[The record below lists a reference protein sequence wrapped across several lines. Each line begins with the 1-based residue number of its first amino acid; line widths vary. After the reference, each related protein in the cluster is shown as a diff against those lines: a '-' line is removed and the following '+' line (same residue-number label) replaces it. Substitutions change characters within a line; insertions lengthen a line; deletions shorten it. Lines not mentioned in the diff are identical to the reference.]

1 MTEVAL
7 PPPVGVVDCCPGFWV
22 RQMRGKLQMSDDH
35 PGRDLKEQRLELQ
48 YSSHRQ
54 QPCAS
59 HPDWGVGMREAGLEQ
74 SSA

>member
-1 MTEVAL
+1 
-7 PPPVGVVDCCPGFWV
+7 
-22 RQMRGKLQMSDDH
+22 MSDDH